1 MSYALTRGSR
11 LLPIYSNHDC
21 ILRYERMLRLTRE
34 QECVICTE
42 TLRVSQF
49 PEVGVTDRC
58 SHEPNTCLECIS
70 HHIQSQLESRRWDQL
85 SCPECSALL
94 RFADVQK
101 FATEETFQ
109 KYDFLTMKNAVSS
122 DPNFRWCTAARCN
135 SGQVHSEAAESPLII
150 CNSCREMSCFI
161 HQSPW
166 HVGMTCLEFDNP
178 QAVGNTPESPQ
189 VPKTREFLSR
199 FGNSWERNC
208 EITVG
213 GVRRKETD
221 QEKRD
226 RQLAMR
232 LVKEQE
238 EEEKKRLRQI
248 EQRDRQWVEAAGAEQ
263 REFERHAREEQER
276 VERNRKEK
284 ERQAQKAQKMRVRR
298 QQEESASNNLLQTNT
313 KACPGTCGWR
323 IQKIDGCDHMTC

>member
-1 MSYALTRGSR
+1 
-11 LLPIYSNHDC
+11 
-21 ILRYERMLRLTRE
+21 MLRLVKE
-34 QECVICTE
+34 QECIICAE

-49 PEVGVTDRC
+49 PEARVTDKC

-85 SCPECSALL
+85 SCPECPALL
-94 RFADVQK
+94 RYADVQRYAARK
-101 FATEETFQ
+101 TFQ

-122 DPNFRWCTAARCN
+122 DPNFRWCTAAGCN
-135 SGQVHSEAAESPLII
+135 SGQVHQEGAESPLII

-166 HVGMTCLEFDNP
+166 HAGMTCLEVDNP
-178 QAVGNTPESPQ
+178 QTAGNTPVNSHA
-189 VPKTREFLSR
+189 PKAWEFLSR
-199 FGNSWERNC
+199 FGNSWDRSC

-221 QEKRD
+221 QERRD

-232 LVKEQE
+232 IFKQQE
-238 EEEKKRLRQI
+238 EEEKNRLRQI
-248 EQRDRQWVEAAGAEQ
+248 EQRDKQRVDAAASGQ
-263 REFERHAREEQER
+263 REFLRHAHEEQER
-276 VERNRKEK
+276 IERNRKEQ
-284 ERQAQKAQKMRVRR
+284 ERQAQEAHKLRVR
-298 QQEESASNNLLQTNT
+298 QQKEESASNNLLQTNT